1 MKVDK
6 KASEPCKVKLAVTTD
21 AAEVQDTYK
30 DVVKVFVRE
39 GQIPGF
45 RPGKAPIEV
54 VKQKFHDEI
63 VREVQNACFRKF
75 YPQALKDA
83 KVEAVELDDV
93 TDLLF
98 SPETGFSFTAVV
110 EVRPEFDLPK
120 YKKLSIDFKDAKVT
134 DDQVAERI
142 ESFRKAFAKFNDA
155 KPEDTVTDGDFVQID
170 FKGTIDGKPVTDI
183 APDAKAV
190 GEGTG
195 FWTQIEEGRFLPE
208 ILDALKGMKAGQT
221 KDGIKAKFDKDS
233 APEAL
238 KGKKAVY
245 SVTVKAFRRRAL
257 PDDAT
262 FVKDAHAE
270 SMEKMR
276 ADMRAEMEKQAT
288 QQEEARRRDA
298 ALELL
303 LKKADFDV
311 PESQLRSETDAYLR
325 RLAQEAQY
333 TGLTAEYFEKNRDK
347 ILADAEK
354 TAKNQVRISY
364 ILGAIAKE
372 EKLEASDAD
381 LAKRIEAIAAQA
393 KKTPAEVREALEKN
407 GNLAGLKGQIVAEK
421 ALELVLAESKH

>member
-6 KASEPCKVKLAVTTD
+6 KASEPCKVKIAVTTD

-45 RPGKAPIEV
+45 RPGKAPVEV

-75 YPQALKDA
+75 SPQ
-83 KVEAVELDDV
+83 
-93 TDLLF
+93 
-98 SPETGFSFTAVV
+98 TGFSFTAVV

-170 FKGTIDGKPVTDI
+170 FKGTVDGKPVTDI

-208 ILDALKGMKAGQT
+208 ILDALKGMKVGQT

-333 TGLTAEYFEKNRDK
+333 TGLTAEYFEQNRDK

-354 TAKNQVRISY
+354 TAKTQVRLSY

-372 EKLEASDAD
+372 EKIEATDAD

-393 KKTPAEVREALEKN
+393 KTTPAEVREALEKN

-421 ALELVLAESKH
+421 APEPVL